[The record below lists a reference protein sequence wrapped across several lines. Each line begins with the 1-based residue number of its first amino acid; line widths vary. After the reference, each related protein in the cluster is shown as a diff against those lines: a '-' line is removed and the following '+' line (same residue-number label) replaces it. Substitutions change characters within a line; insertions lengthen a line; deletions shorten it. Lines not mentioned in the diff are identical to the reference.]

1 MLKIIRHWKA
11 VAAVFTL
18 PLLCAPTAFSFEPA
32 DLPDLGNPEWI
43 AQCGQ
48 EGGYSA
54 CENLADQHLKGL
66 NGVPKS
72 RIYTGY
78 YLLKACRYGNLEM
91 CEFAT
96 GMLLDKENKKISN
109 DPRAPNILKE
119 ATAILCMNGDPLSCL
134 SGSVFFSD
142 ENEPGYDPN
151 YVGNS
156 FAIGCDR
163 GLASACFSQ
172 GLWFSPYGSQD
183 GVETDAEKSL
193 LGYRR
198 ACISEP
204 GDDQFFDAE
213 DVSFGCYMSYYFLKG
228 GEGVPAEP
236 DQAEHALYR
245 SCEMG
250 DADNCELAASS
261 FHHGVNSVQ
270 KNPVSAR
277 AMARRGCELG
287 SMVACEM
294 EGNFAY
300 SDEDYSKSFAAYSQ
314 ACEAIPSENNCSM
327 AASMAYF
334 AVGEKHNDTTKYSKM
349 ACELGDGW
357 ACYTYAN
364 NTYWLDGDRHNRHLY
379 AKACSLSY
387 APGCEMVEELDAVAA
402 RNAAIDRR
410 NEQMIA
416 DLQRPITPTPRTPT
430 LGEQIEALG
439 NSFKDW
445 KPSYCKNSSITSR
458 DGRRTTRPEC
468 ADY

>member
-1 MLKIIRHWKA
+1 MMPFIRHWKA
-11 VAAVFTL
+11 VASMIALHVVAV
-18 PLLCAPTAFSFEPA
+18 PTAMAMEPA
-32 DLPDLGNPEWI
+32 NLPDRGNPEWI

-48 EGGYSA
+48 EGGYQA
-54 CENLADQHLKGL
+54 CENLANQHLKGL
-66 NGVPKS
+66 DGVPVS
-72 RIYTGY
+72 RTYTGY

-91 CEFAT
+91 CEYAV
-96 GMLLDKENKKISN
+96 GMVYDDAGNLSD
-109 DPRAPNILKE
+109 DPGAPSIFKE
-119 ATAILCMNGDPLSCL
+119 AIAIRCVAGDPLVCIA
-134 SGSVFFSD
+134 GVGPFRD
-142 ENEPGYDPN
+142 EDKPNYDPD
-151 YVGNS
+151 YVGKS
-156 FAIGCDR
+156 YSIGCDR

-172 GLWFSPYGSQD
+172 GLWFSPFGSTE
-183 GVETDAEKSL
+183 GVTADAEKSL

-204 GDDQFFDAE
+204 GDDKFIDAE
-213 DVSFGCYMSYYFLKG
+213 DVAFGCYMSYHFLKG

-245 SCEMG
+245 SCDIG
-250 DADNCELAASS
+250 DAENCELAASS

-277 AMARRGCELG
+277 AMAKRGCELG

-300 SDEDYSKSFAAYSQ
+300 SDEDYPVSYAAYSQ
-314 ACEAIPSENNCSM
+314 ACDAVPSENNCTM
-327 AASMAYF
+327 AASTAYF
-334 AVGEKHNDTTKYSKM
+334 AFGEDHNNTTKYAKA

-357 ACYTYAN
+357 SCYSYAN
-364 NTYWLDGDRHNRHLY
+364 ATYWLDGDRHNRHLY

-387 APGCEMVEELDAVAA
+387 TPGCDMVEELDAVAA
-402 RNAAIDRR
+402 RNAEIDRR

-416 DLQRPITPTPRTPT
+416 DLQRPVQPTPRTPT

-458 DGRRTTRPEC
+458 DGRYTTRPEC